1 MNFFRDLKDKGL
13 NNFKANFHFAKRVT
27 KGEKMT
33 EVLGDMKQKG
43 LIPDPM
49 IGASSSEDET
59 ENEEYVDQSSDENSD
74 EESKESLL
82 HFHNQQK

>member
-49 IGASSSEDET
+49 IQTYSSEEET
-59 ENEEYVDQSSDENSD
+59 
-74 EESKESLL
+74 
-82 HFHNQQK
+82 